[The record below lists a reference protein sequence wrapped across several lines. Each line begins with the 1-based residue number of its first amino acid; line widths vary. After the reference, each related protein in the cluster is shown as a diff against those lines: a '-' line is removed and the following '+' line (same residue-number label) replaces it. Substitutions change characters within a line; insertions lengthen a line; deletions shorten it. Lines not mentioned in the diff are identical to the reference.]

1 MDVRVSEALIPSTKR
16 LGLDYNGLTYATQHG
31 FAAVAANNGHN
42 GTSGLAFYQN
52 PDVLEDFASRS

>member
-1 MDVRVSEALIPSTKR
+1 LTGVDYAS
-16 LGLDYNGLTYATQHG
+16 LGYATEHG

-52 PDVLEDFASRS
+52 LDVLHDYADVSFGHKYL